1 MKMPKGGKFRMPELY
16 RKKPRQM
23 SSHGNISL
31 RLSPIN
37 GGVASWRRGMKRQN
51 GHMISTLMVL
61 LFDRSPSHPASVVNA
76 GRQVVMLITFDGH
89 ITGVMA
95 IMNKVG
101 VSFGM
106 IVLGAGLAM
115 GSAAQAGD
123 AVKGEKVFKKC
134 KACHYVDKAKNKTGP
149 HLVDILDRA
158 AGSIEGYKYS
168 KAMANSGLIW
178 DEATLTAYLKA
189 PKKFVKGT
197 KMAFAGL
204 KKDADIANVIA
215 YLRAAK

>member
-1 MKMPKGGKFRMPELY
+1 
-16 RKKPRQM
+16 
-23 SSHGNISL
+23 
-31 RLSPIN
+31 
-37 GGVASWRRGMKRQN
+37 
-51 GHMISTLMVL
+51 
-61 LFDRSPSHPASVVNA
+61 
-76 GRQVVMLITFDGH
+76 MLIKFDAH